1 MVSSS
6 TGPLAGV
13 KILDLSTVVLGPYA
27 TQLLGDMGADVVKVE
42 NGAGDIM
49 RQAGPSPVPGMGA
62 IYMGCNRNKRAVLL
76 DLKTSDGVEAMQ
88 RLVRQSDVFFTNVR
102 MDGLRRLG
110 LGYDEVKKLR
120 EEIIYVHCSGYGAG
134 GVHEGKPAY
143 DDLIQAGSGVADLF
157 HVRDGGPPRY
167 MPALMADK
175 VSGLHAAYAAIAGL
189 FAKQRTGQGQ
199 FIEAPMLESFTAFNL
214 VENLYG
220 HTFVPPL
227 TQMAYTR
234 SSSINRMPYPTKDGY
249 ISIIP
254 YSDAQWITFFE
265 LGGRPEIMT
274 TDPRFSTYAARTANI
289 GALYQVVG
297 EVAAT
302 KTTDDWL
309 KLLGKADI
317 PAARCA
323 TLQEVLDDEHLRGSG
338 FIHERQHPAGF
349 PYIAMQHPVKFSE
362 TPAVIRREPPLLG
375 EHTVEVLR
383 ELGFSNADA
392 KRIAAA
398 ARKPGGRT
406 GA

>member
-1 MVSSS
+1 MSSS

-49 RQAGPSPVPGMGA
+49 RHAGPSPAPGMGA

-76 DLKTSDGVEAMQ
+76 DLKTPDGVEAMQ
-88 RLVRQSDVFFTNVR
+88 RLVRQSDVFFANVR

-120 EEIIYVHCSGYGAG
+120 EDIIYVHCSGYGAG

-189 FAKQRTGQGQ
+189 FAKQRTGRGQ
-199 FIEAPMLESFTAFNL
+199 FIEVPMLESFTAFNL

-249 ISIIP
+249 IGIMP
-254 YSDAQWITFFE
+254 YSDAQWIAFFE

-274 TDPRFSTYAARTANI
+274 ADPRFSTYAARTANI

-362 TPAVIRREPPLLG
+362 TPAVIRLEPPLLG

-392 KRIAAA
+392 ERIAAA
-398 ARKPGGRT
+398 ARKPAGRT